1 MAASQ
6 PAARVVVV
14 TNLWP
19 SDRRPAWGS
28 FVANRVD
35 ALRRLGRTVEV
46 VGLAD
51 RASAPARYASL
62 AGATL
67 RALTAARR
75 SPTTRGPTVVEAH
88 IAYPT
93 GLFAVPLAA
102 RLRAPLVLFAHGS
115 DVLRL
120 PDRSGPDRALAR
132 RVFGR
137 AALVIANSNYLAGEV
152 TNRLGVEAER
162 VAVVPPGIRYGGFA
176 AARRGDDARS
186 GMLFVA
192 NLIPRKGL
200 DILLDALAELNR
212 RGEPVPRLT
221 VIGDGPERGRL
232 TEQARTAG
240 LPVDFRG
247 ALPQADVA
255 TSMGAA
261 RVVVVPSREE
271 ALGLA
276 ALEGMATGCVT
287 VVAGVGGLAEVTVD
301 GVNGLMSRPED
312 PIDLAR
318 TIGRAEAI
326 TADAAAWEKMA
337 RAGDETAREHDVDA
351 MAARTIELYD
361 RMGRA

>member
-1 MAASQ
+1 MSTS
-6 PAARVVVV
+6 RIVVV

-35 ALRRLGRTVEV
+35 ALRRLGRTVDV

-51 RASAPARYASL
+51 RAWAPARYASL
-62 AGATL
+62 TGATV
-67 RALTAARR
+67 RALAGPRPAA
-75 SPTTRGPTVVEAH
+75 VVEAH

-93 GLFAVPLAA
+93 GLFALPVAA

-137 AALVIANSNYLAGEV
+137 AALVIANSDYLAGEV
-152 TNRLGVEAER
+152 SARLGVDPAR
-162 VAVVPPGIRYGGFA
+162 VAVVPPGIKYDNFV
-176 AARRGDDARS
+176 AARQARTNDERADL
-186 GMLFVA
+186 LFVA

-200 DILLDALAELNR
+200 DVLLDALAELDR

-221 VIGDGPERGRL
+221 VIGDGPERVRL
-232 TEQARTAG
+232 TQRARTAG

-247 ALPQADVA
+247 ARPQEEVA
-255 TSMGAA
+255 TAMVAA
-261 RVVVVPSREE
+261 RIVVVPSREE

-276 ALEGMATGCVT
+276 ALEGMAAGCVT

-301 GVNGLMSRPED
+301 GVNGLVCRPED
-312 PIDLAR
+312 PVDLAR
-318 TIGRAEAI
+318 AINRAEAI
-326 TADAAAWEKMA
+326 TADAAAWEKVA
-337 RAGDETAREHDVDA
+337 RAGDETARDHDVDA

-361 RMGRA
+361 RLGVRMGEG